1 MSSRVCDDVADS
13 VWESHRDTIRTF
25 YLVDDHSLEELMREM
40 ASKYDF
46 RASKAQF
53 EAHLKK
59 WDLRKNLTKDEWK
72 VVTHKIQKRKRDNKD
87 SEVCS
92 DGFPMNAKKVKR
104 AITRY
109 RPLSVLDFDGI
120 WSSVSIM
127 LTSLT
132 VTTAPSPR
140 TPEGITIQTPV
151 LAPAALTSAS
161 PKTASFI
168 PISTTYVSFL
178 TSSLPFAHFNGRI
191 NLEVSRLG
199 RSLENVADS
208 ELAENPYASSPR
220 GDGVESTSSLE
231 DLESSIV
238 GYFKNEA
245 DGDEQSKSFR
255 QNLRAL
261 IPDEVLCGQPSQLD
275 VAMPPSAA
283 VNFLNLTQFMISNK
297 LFETDSKTSKMIYN
311 WIKRRLQAGL
321 FEILMS
327 VGGPTIEALR
337 ENIFSLAIEQ
347 QDAPMVEA
355 ILRSGLDLNQSRIP
369 VLFRLPLT
377 PLQRACELGSLDLVQ
392 ILLDA
397 GADIQS
403 AGPNPESALTHAIR
417 FLGNEYIMFM
427 DEDLE
432 NVIIGLVQLL
442 LDAHANVNPGSNESP
457 LFEAARSCL
466 PQLVEILLS
475 AGADPNFASSDTGS
489 TPLFQAV
496 GNREAPV
503 SDVITVVRHLLR
515 AGANVHVTTQYDDK
529 GRLNLLGFALDRSSV
544 DLIQLLLEA
553 DAPCTEENLLSAV
566 GTGKLQIIKLLS
578 TKARITTKVIEEAAG
593 TTESKVFWSLWD
605 FADNNTRESSR
616 GRAFVAAIRS
626 GNYDLINAFSACG
639 VQLANTS
646 ALTAAI
652 EAAAGRGDIVVLRLL
667 LSDNSAFQPIAVHC
681 LGTSLL
687 CAIAQGRDDVI
698 EMLLAAGADVN
709 AQHSKTSAS
718 PLLESIRRGA
728 IDLSRRL
735 LAAGAEVNMTAFE
748 HCGCSRF
755 RGYVASVLPA
765 AVSLGYHPLIQEII
779 ETGADV
785 DAPEP
790 GEERPALT
798 VAVEKRDLTSVRILI
813 DAGADVNTPA
823 GRHFGQ
829 TALAAA
835 IRNKDVDTVH
845 YLLRLGADPDEWSL
859 IAAVS
864 GGPALMQLLL
874 TAKFQRFHY
883 YSCGF
888 GCRALQK
895 AIKLADAAMVELLLS
910 NGINPSTIVRPQRRQ
925 ECYSYL
931 AREGAVY
938 HESAFGTAIRL
949 DKSMDLWMVRKLL
962 NGGVDPNK
970 RISDQPNGTALLQA
984 IRRKSFKLAEM
995 LVIAGAEVNTKAIGS
1010 LSRTPL
1016 QLAAEQGCLDMVEY
1030 LLQKGADVNSPPCD
1044 QSGATALQLAA
1055 YKGYLGIACLLLNK
1069 GAEIDALP
1077 AKVDGKTALEGASED
1092 GRIDMVQLLL
1102 NGGAQVVGPGSRQYE
1117 RARQLAS
1124 SNGHIAVRRL
1134 LEANHAQQLNAL
1146 SDLIATDVENSEALQ
1161 FGDEMD
1167 VDSAML
1173 QLEIGDI

>member
-1 MSSRVCDDVADS
+1 MSSRVGDDVVDS

-25 YLVDDHSLEELMREM
+25 YLIQDHSLEELMREM
-40 ASKYDF
+40 ASKYGF

-53 EAHLKK
+53 EAHLNKK
-59 WDLRKNLTKDEWK
+59 WEFRKNLTKDEWK

-92 DGFPMNAKKVKR
+92 DGFPMKAKKVKK

-109 RPLSVLDFDGI
+109 RSRSVLDFDGI

-127 LTSLT
+127 LTPLT

-140 TPEGITIQTPV
+140 TPEGITIQTPI

-168 PISTTYVSFL
+168 PIPTTYVSLL
-178 TSSLPFAHFNGRI
+178 TSSLPFAHFNHRI

-199 RSLENVADS
+199 RSLENAADS

-220 GDGVESTSSLE
+220 GDGVVSSSSLQ

-238 GYFKNEA
+238 GRFNNEA

-255 QNLRAL
+255 QNLKAL
-261 IPDEVLCGQPSQLD
+261 IPDEILCGQPSKLD
-275 VAMPPSAA
+275 VAMPPPPA
-283 VNFLNLTQFMISNK
+283 VNFLNLALFMISNN
-297 LFETDSKTSKMIYN
+297 LVETDSKTSSKIYN
-311 WIKRRLQAGL
+311 WIKRRSQEAGL
-321 FEILMS
+321 FENLMS

-337 ENIFSLAIEQ
+337 ENIFALAIEERN
-347 QDAPMVEA
+347 APMVEA

-369 VLFRLPLT
+369 VLFRLSLT

-403 AGPNPESALTHAIR
+403 AGSNSKSPLTSAIR
-417 FLGNEYIMFM
+417 SLGEEYDTFY
-427 DEDLE
+427 DDDLE
-432 NVIIGLVQLL
+432 NVDIGLVQLL
-442 LDAHANVNPGSNESP
+442 LDAHANVNPGSDESP

-466 PQLVEILLS
+466 PRLVGILLS
-475 AGADPNFASSDTGS
+475 AGADPNFAYPVTGS
-489 TPLFQAV
+489 TPIFQAV
-496 GNREAPV
+496 RNKGAPV
-503 SDVITVVRHLLR
+503 SNVITVVRHLLR
-515 AGANVHVTTQYDDK
+515 AGANVHVTAQYDYEEP
-529 GRLNLLGFALDRSSV
+529 LNLLGAALGRCNV

-578 TKARITTKVIEEAAG
+578 TKARITTKMIQIAAG
-593 TTESKVFWSLWD
+593 KTRSEIFWLLWD
-605 FADNNTRESSR
+605 LADNNTRESSR
-616 GRAFVAAIRS
+616 GGAFVAAIHR
-626 GNYDLINAFSACG
+626 GNQELINALSTCG
-639 VQLANTS
+639 VELANAS
-646 ALTAAI
+646 GLTAAI
-652 EAAAGRGDIVVLRLL
+652 EAAAGRGDIAVLRLL
-667 LSDNSAFQPIAVHC
+667 LSDNSAFQAIAVHY
-681 LGTSLL
+681 LGTSLR
-687 CAIAQGRDDVI
+687 CAIAQSRDDVI
-698 EMLLAAGADVN
+698 GMLLAAGADVN
-709 AQHSKTSAS
+709 AKDQKTSATA
-718 PLLESIRRGA
+718 LLESIRRGA

-735 LAAGAEVNMTAFE
+735 LAAGAEVNMTAAE
-748 HCGCSRF
+748 ICECSWPRS
-755 RGYVASVLPA
+755 YVVSVLPA

-779 ETGADV
+779 EIGADV
-785 DAPEP
+785 DTP
-790 GEERPALT
+790 GPGTDKPALT
-798 VAVEKRDLTSVRILI
+798 VAVEKRDLTSVQILI

-823 GRHFGQ
+823 GRYSGQ

-835 IRNKDVDTVH
+835 VRNEDVDTVH
-845 YLLRLGADPDEWSL
+845 YLLRLGAEPDDWSL
-859 IAAVS
+859 IPAVW

-874 TAKFQRFHY
+874 TAKFQRFQY

-888 GCRALQK
+888 GCRALQQ
-895 AIKLADAAMVELLLS
+895 AIKSADAAMVELLLS

-925 ECYSYL
+925 QSYS
-931 AREGAVY
+931 AGGAEDN
-938 HESAFGTAIRL
+938 ESAFGTAIRL

-970 RISDQPNGTALLQA
+970 RISDKANGTALLQA

-995 LVIAGAEVNTKAIGS
+995 LVTAGAEVNTKAVGR

-1016 QLAAEQGCLDMVEY
+1016 QLAAEQGCLDIVEFI
-1030 LLQKGADVNSPPCD
+1030 LQKGADVNSPPCD

-1055 YKGYLGIACLLLNK
+1055 CKGDLGIACLLLNK

-1077 AKVDGKTALEGASED
+1077 AKVDGKTALEGASEY

-1102 NGGAQVVGPGSRQYE
+1102 NAGAQVVGPGSQQYE

-1146 SDLIATDVENSEALQ
+1146 SDLIATDGCRE
-1161 FGDEMD
+1161 F
-1167 VDSAML
+1167 
-1173 QLEIGDI
+1173 